1 MKKVVLIMFKDD
13 DRRDFPLTVPVT
25 TIGRRHE
32 ATLRIP
38 AADVSRL
45 HCEIHSNDT
54 GITVKDLGSSN
65 GTFVNGKRV
74 AESPLK
80 AGDKLAVGPVVFVV
94 QVDGIPSKITP
105 HDVRLELEQA
115 AAAAGVAA
123 SPTTATTKKQ
133 VDDKKEKDEDVFELT
148 EEDFDIDLGD
158 DDDEKDM
165 P

>member
-13 DRRDFPLTVPVT
+13 DRRDFPLTQPVT
-25 TIGRRHE
+25 TIGRKHE

-45 HCEIHSNDT
+45 HCEITANET

-65 GTFVNGKRV
+65 GTYVNGKRV

-80 AGDKLAVGPVVFVV
+80 AGDKLSVGPVVFVV
-94 QVDGIPSKITP
+94 QVDGIPAKITP

-115 AAAAGVAA
+115 AAASA
-123 SPTTATTKKQ
+123 SPTTAATKKPVEKK
-133 VDDKKEKDEDVFELT
+133 VDDEEVFELT